1 MRILYTIALGFI
13 AALSWAQPVKEYFFL
28 MRMDGEHTLESGHV
42 TKIWGFSPEAG
53 EGGDEELRLPSP
65 TIRVQEGDSVVVR
78 VINPSEEG
86 HTIHWHGLDV
96 DQANDGVPA
105 FSQFVLKGDTFHYR
119 FRATH
124 AGNYIYHCHV
134 TTTLH
139 LMMGMYGSF
148 IVDRPDQRVFA
159 GGPRYDRD
167 YDYLGSELD
176 QSWNDNY
183 MMTGP
188 FYTFEADHFLL
199 NGKSGQ
205 QIYADSALHVQLR
218 QGDTVLLRLINIG
231 YGIHTYEFPP
241 AVTATAVA
249 SDGRAIPQAFT
260 TSALDLYPGERY
272 SVLLTP
278 NSTQPID
285 HIRVLYKNMIDRK
298 VKGYNYIP
306 INTSQAPVGI
316 ATGGERP
323 SFYPNP
329 VRHTLQIANTDQ
341 PIVWRVFSA
350 TGQFVDSGSSPS
362 ITTSSWPSGWYV
374 VEVQTAD
381 EVWREKVVKR

>member
-1 MRILYTIALGFI
+1 MRMMLTIALCWV
-13 AALSWAQPVKEYFFL
+13 AVLSVAQPVKTFFFH

-42 TKIWGFSPEAG
+42 TKIWGFSPEV
-53 EGGDEELRLPSP
+53 GDGAVADLRLPSP
-65 TIRVQEGDSVVVR
+65 TIRVNEGDSVVVR
-78 VINPSEEG
+78 VVNPSEEG

-148 IVDRPDQRVFA
+148 IVERPDNRVFA

-176 QSWNDNY
+176 QSWNDDFT
-183 MMTGP
+183 MTGP
-188 FYTFEADHFLL
+188 FYNFEADHFLL

-205 QIYADSALHVQLR
+205 QIYNDTGMHVQLTA
-218 QGDTVLLRLINIG
+218 GDTVLLRLLNVG

-241 AVTATAVA
+241 AVQARVVG
-249 SDGRAIPQAFT
+249 SDGRALPQTFST
-260 TSALDLYPGERY
+260 TALDLYPGERY
-272 SVLLTP
+272 SVLLTTG
-278 NSTQPID
+278 SSQPID
-285 HIRVLYKNMIDRK
+285 HIRVLYKTMIERTI
-298 VKGYNYIP
+298 KGFNNIP
-306 INTSQAPVGI
+306 INTDQAPVGV
-316 ATGGERP
+316 AVSNSRP
-323 SFYPNP
+323 ALYPNP
-329 VRHTLQIANTDQ
+329 VQHTLLLSVMDR
-341 PIVWRVFSA
+341 PLSWRVFSA
-350 TGQFVDSGSSPS
+350 TGQLIATGQSAT
-362 ITTSSWPSGWYV
+362 IATTDWPAGWYM
-374 VEVQTAD
+374 VEVQSD
-381 EVWREKVVKR
+381 QRVWREKVVKR